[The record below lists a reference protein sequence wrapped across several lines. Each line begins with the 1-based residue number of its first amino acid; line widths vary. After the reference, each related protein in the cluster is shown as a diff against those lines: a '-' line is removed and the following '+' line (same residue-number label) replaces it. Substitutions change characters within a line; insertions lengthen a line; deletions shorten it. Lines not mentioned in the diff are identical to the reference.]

1 MLPRGYVTVRLEV
14 FVLAAETH
22 ATLALEPFLLNLIL
36 ILGAAK
42 VFGDIAKRVGI
53 PVVLGELLGG
63 AMIGVYGIGWLH
75 IDGITHLL
83 AQIGLIILLFEI
95 GLETDIAELVKLGP
109 RSMAVAVVGIVAPL
123 AGGYFFSQAMG
134 LSVLASLLIGGAFSA
149 TSIGISV
156 RALAEM
162 GEQKSTEGQ
171 IVLGAALIDDVIGLL
186 LLSVLTALVA
196 QQNGTAEGGNLLQV
210 ILMTLSFPVV
220 AFVLGVTLTKPLLYW
235 VDRMTVRGA
244 IVIASL
250 VMALGFAWLAAQFG
264 TSPIIGAFAAGL
276 ILARTHRADVI
287 EQQLKPI
294 ADFFTPIFFVSIGAT
309 LNIQLLNPANAENH
323 AILMI
328 AIGAA
333 AVAFLTKVISGFAA
347 YGEGVR
353 RLMIGISMAPR
364 GEVVLIFAQLGLAA
378 GVINEQWFAVL
389 ILVIV
394 MTAMLSPALLK
405 LVLGRPEPRHKIH
418 SYCQIDLAGYESDE
432 RL

>member
-1 MLPRGYVTVRLEV
+1 MAVDG
-14 FVLAAETH
+14 H
-22 ATLALEPFLLNLIL
+22 QTLALEPFLLNLIL

-63 AMIGVYGIGWLH
+63 AIIGVYGIGWLQ
-75 IDGITHLL
+75 IDAVTHLL

-95 GLETDIAELVKLGP
+95 GLETDIAELIKLGP
-109 RSMAVAVVGIVAPL
+109 RSLAVAAVGIIAPL
-123 AGGYFFSQAMG
+123 GGGYLFAQYMG
-134 LSVLASLLIGGAFSA
+134 LSPLASLLIGGAFSA
-149 TSIGISV
+149 TSIGISI

-196 QQNGTAEGGNLLQV
+196 QQNGTGDGGSLWEV
-210 ILMTLSFPVV
+210 ILLTMSFPVV
-220 AFVLGVTLTKPLLYW
+220 AFLLGLVLTKPLLYW

-309 LNIQLLNPANAENH
+309 LNIQLLNPANSENH
-323 AILMI
+323 AILLI
-328 AIGAA
+328 ALGAGA
-333 AVAFLTKVISGFAA
+333 IALITKVISGFAA
-347 YGEGVR
+347 VGGGLR
-353 RLMIGISMAPR
+353 KLMIGISMAPR

-394 MTAMLSPALLK
+394 ITAMLSPALLK
-405 LVLGRPEPRHKIH
+405 VVLGRSEPRHKIN
-418 SYCQIDLAGYESDE
+418 SYCEIDLAGYESDE
-432 RL
+432 RM